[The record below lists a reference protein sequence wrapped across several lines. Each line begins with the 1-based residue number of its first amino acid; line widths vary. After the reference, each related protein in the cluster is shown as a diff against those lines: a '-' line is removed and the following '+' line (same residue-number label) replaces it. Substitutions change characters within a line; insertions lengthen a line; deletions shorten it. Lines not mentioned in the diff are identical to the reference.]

1 MGGLETRFT
10 CGAGIILSRAQ
21 LALRSRPTTDHL
33 RFRFS
38 SELEIVPS
46 TSTEVETSD
55 LLIHVGKSC
64 LCHIVT
70 EDPSSARAYTTRLRL
85 KPPYKPPTFPT
96 QKVLFKFKPDHTD
109 KVHQFQTEIQNLAH
123 LSCVTSKRLVCQGPV
138 PVPVPPSSEAE
149 AETDDPIDALRQGYH
164 LCLISHHPGLPGLA
178 AYQHSAEHHD
188 VTTRLMFPF
197 KEGES

>member
-1 MGGLETRFT
+1 MIMSSTRN
-10 CGAGIILSRAQ
+10 LD
-21 LALRSRPTTDHL
+21 ALRPTTDHL

-38 SELEIVPS
+38 SDLNIVPS

-55 LLIHVGKSC
+55 LLIHVGKSY
-64 LCHIVT
+64 LKVHRPRLLYRQTIHYSIET
-70 EDPSSARAYTTRLRL
+70 E
-85 KPPYKPPTFPT
+85 PTLSTPPT

-109 KVHQFQTEIQNLAH
+109 KVQQFQTEIQSLSH

-138 PVPVPPSSEAE
+138 PVPVPPSSSVSSASSVS
-149 AETDDPIDALRQGYH
+149 ASETDDDALRQGYH